1 MIFFSKKAVE
11 NFLNKEFIVTKLT
24 DRMGMRIKGP
34 IIENIKEKNIRSEGI
49 VKGTIQIPP
58 DGDPII
64 MLSDHGTIGG
74 YPKIGVV
81 ISADYDKLVQLVPN
95 TKIKFKLVNL
105 SEAEKIYEIYR
116 LETDNLIKPNK
127 MNLIFKIPGPLLV
140 FFGACSLSFGG
151 LIVKSFEGATLWQI
165 LFWRSLFFIMVVFI
179 FLLISYK
186 KKIFRAFYNSG
197 IPGIFGGIILSS
209 GFCGYVFAMYNTTV
223 ANTNFIIQTQTI
235 FLAIFGY
242 FFLKEKISKITL
254 VSIFLAISGIIL
266 MVGSDLEPGQMSGNL
281 AAFIMPVS
289 FAILI
294 LIIRKYPNVDMV
306 PLQLYA
312 GITAMIIGYIIA
324 GKINISAHDIFLGFL
339 AGFFQLG
346 FGFILITIGARSTP
360 SAMVG
365 IIMLTEAVLGPFWA
379 WLFINENSSFMV
391 LIGGTIV
398 IIAVL
403 LQFYTSIKNEN
414 QTILNK

>member
-1 MIFFSKKAVE
+1 
-11 NFLNKEFIVTKLT
+11 
-24 DRMGMRIKGP
+24 
-34 IIENIKEKNIRSEGI
+34 
-49 VKGTIQIPP
+49 
-58 DGDPII
+58 
-64 MLSDHGTIGG
+64 
-74 YPKIGVV
+74 
-81 ISADYDKLVQLVPN
+81 
-95 TKIKFKLVNL
+95 
-105 SEAEKIYEIYR
+105 
-116 LETDNLIKPNK
+116 
-127 MNLIFKIPGPLLV
+127 MNLLFKIRGPFLV
-140 FFGACSLSFGG
+140 FLGACSLSFGG

-266 MVGSDLEPGQMSGNL
+266 MVGSDLETGQMSGNL

-403 LQFYTSIKNEN
+403 LQFYTSIKSEN

>member
-1 MIFFSKKAVE
+1 
-11 NFLNKEFIVTKLT
+11 
-24 DRMGMRIKGP
+24 
-34 IIENIKEKNIRSEGI
+34 
-49 VKGTIQIPP
+49 
-58 DGDPII
+58 
-64 MLSDHGTIGG
+64 
-74 YPKIGVV
+74 
-81 ISADYDKLVQLVPN
+81 
-95 TKIKFKLVNL
+95 
-105 SEAEKIYEIYR
+105 
-116 LETDNLIKPNK
+116 

-186 KKIFRAFYNSG
+186 KKIFKAFYNSG